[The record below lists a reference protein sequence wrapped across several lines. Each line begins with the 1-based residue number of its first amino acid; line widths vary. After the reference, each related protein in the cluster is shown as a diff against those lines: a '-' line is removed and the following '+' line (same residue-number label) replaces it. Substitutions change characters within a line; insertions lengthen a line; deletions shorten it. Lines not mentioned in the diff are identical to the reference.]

1 MSLLVD
7 TGVFSAAL
15 SRKRRPGFE
24 PLVAR
29 LPGNQ
34 LNLAAQSVAELR
46 YGALLAG
53 WGSAR
58 AGRLE
63 RAILTANVI
72 QVSDV
77 LLSVVARFRFD
88 CRTIGHPLANPVHH
102 EDLWIA
108 AAAVHIGAPLVTAD
122 GAFKDA
128 PGLELLGP

>member
-1 MSLLVD
+1 MKLLVD

-15 SRKRRPGFE
+15 SRKRRAEFE

-46 YGALLAG
+46 YGVLFAG

-58 AGRLE
+58 SDRLE
-63 RAILTANVI
+63 RAIETTNVI
-72 QVSDV
+72 QVSDA
-77 LLSVVARFRFD
+77 LLSAVARFRFE
-88 CRTIGHPLANPVHH
+88 CRKVGHPLANPVHH

-108 AAAVHIGAPLVTAD
+108 ATAVHIGAKLVTAD
-122 GAFKDA
+122 GVFKDA
-128 PGLELLGP
+128 PGLQVL

>member
-1 MSLLVD
+1 MRVLVD

-15 SRKRRPGFE
+15 SQKRRPEFE
-24 PLVAR
+24 PFVAR

-58 AGRLE
+58 VGRLE
-63 RAILTANVI
+63 HAIHTANVI
-72 QVSDV
+72 PVSDA
-77 LLSVVARFRFD
+77 LLSAIAQFRFD

-108 AAAVHIGAPLVTAD
+108 ATAVHIGAPLIAAD
-122 GAFKDA
+122 GVFKDA
-128 PGLELLGP
+128 PGLRFL

>member
-1 MSLLVD
+1 MKLLVD

-15 SRKRRPGFE
+15 SRKRRPEFE
-24 PLVAR
+24 PLVAW

-46 YGALLAG
+46 YGVLLAG

-63 RAILTANVI
+63 RAIETANVI
-72 QVSDV
+72 QVSDA
-77 LLSVVARFRFD
+77 LLSAVARFRFE

-108 AAAVHIGAPLVTAD
+108 ATAVHIHAPLLTAD
-122 GAFKDA
+122 GVFKDA
-128 PGLELLGP
+128 PGIQLL

>member
-1 MSLLVD
+1 VKLLVD

-15 SRKRRPGFE
+15 SRKRRPEFE

-53 WGSAR
+53 WGGAR
-58 AGRLE
+58 AQRLE
-63 RAILTANVI
+63 RAIETVNVI
-72 QVSDV
+72 PVSDA
-77 LLSVVARFRFD
+77 LLSAVARFRFA
-88 CRTIGHPLANPVHH
+88 CRTVGHPLSNPVHH

-108 AAAVHIGAPLVTAD
+108 ATAVHIGATLVTAD
-122 GAFKDA
+122 GVFNEA
-128 PGLELLGP
+128 PGLSIL

>member
-1 MSLLVD
+1 VKLLVD

-15 SRKRRPGFE
+15 SQRRRPEFG
-24 PLVAR
+24 PVVAR

-46 YGALLAG
+46 YGALFAG

-58 AGRLE
+58 ASRLE
-63 RAILTANVI
+63 RAIETVNVI
-72 QVSDV
+72 RVSDA
-77 LLSVVARFRFD
+77 LLSAVAQFRFA

-108 AAAVHIGAPLVTAD
+108 ATAVHVGATLVTAD
-122 GAFKDA
+122 GVFVDA
-128 PGLELLGP
+128 PGLQVL